1 MARTRAQRRRHSLF
15 LTIALVVTLVVLVFA
30 RDVARSAHG
39 AITNQRSEN
48 RSFAGLA
55 NTLLVQENNFDTRVA
70 RLLQSGATLSRPI
83 FDARLN
89 QLDQQLSYWSTS
101 ADLLRRPK
109 LAHDINDK
117 IADMTDTRVDDY
129 EEIFATIARSLKLP
143 APSSSADG
151 TPSSDPAH
159 SLYVTALK
167 WNQDRFALRHEPGTV
182 RLDAL
187 TLSSAKLFTSSGV
200 TGLTSS
206 PSLAVVRG
214 IGIAAVSVS
223 PAPLPATKGVL
234 LLPPVLM
241 ITLGVS
247 IVNTGFV
254 EQGVT
259 LEVTMSPSN
268 GPLPAL
274 RQIFHVGLAPL
285 QSYAFAPQVI
295 AVVSSERATLNIR
308 ITGAPASAGLTRSK
322 RYRVKLSPPGL
333 AALPAG

>member
-15 LTIALVVTLVVLVFA
+15 LTIALVVTLVVLIFA

-48 RSFAGLA
+48 RSFAALA
-55 NTLLVQENNFDTRVA
+55 NALIGQENNFDLRMV
-70 RLLQSGATLSRPI
+70 RLLQSGATLSRPV

-101 ADLLRRPK
+101 AELLRRPK

-117 IADMTDTRVDDY
+117 IADMTLTRVDDY
-129 EEIFATIARSLKLP
+129 EEILATIARSLELP
-143 APSSSADG
+143 TPSPSANG
-151 TPSSDPAH
+151 TPPSDPAQ
-159 SLYVTALK
+159 SLDVTARK
-167 WNQDRFALRHEPGTV
+167 WNRHRFALRHDPGAV

-187 TLSSAKLFTSSGV
+187 SVSSAKLFMGSGV
-200 TGLTSS
+200 TALTSS

-223 PAPLPATKGVL
+223 PAPLPAASGVL
-234 LLPPVLM
+234 LLPPVLL

-274 RQIFHVGLAPL
+274 RQTFHVELAPL
-285 QSYAFAPQVI
+285 QSYAFTAQEI
-295 AVVSSERATLNIR
+295 AVVPSERAILNLR

-322 RYRVKLSPPGL
+322 RYQVKLSPPGHL
-333 AALPAG
+333 

>member
-15 LTIALVVTLVVLVFA
+15 LTIALVVTLVVLIFA
-30 RDVARSAHG
+30 RDIARSAHG

-55 NTLLVQENNFDTRVA
+55 NALIVQENNFDLRMA
-70 RLLQSGATLSRPI
+70 RLLQSGATLSRPV

-109 LAHDINDK
+109 LAHDLNDK
-117 IADMTDTRVDDY
+117 IADMTDTRVNDY
-129 EEIFATIARSLKLP
+129 EEIFATIARSLTLP
-143 APSSSADG
+143 APSPSADG
-151 TPSSDPAH
+151 TSSSNPAH

-187 TLSSAKLFTSSGV
+187 TLSSAKLFTSRGV
-200 TGLTSS
+200 SALTSS
-206 PSLAVVRG
+206 SSLAVVRG

-234 LLPPVLM
+234 LLPPVTTL
-241 ITLGVS
+241 TLGVS

-268 GPLPAL
+268 GPLPAQ
-274 RQIFHVGLAPL
+274 RQIFHVELAPL
-285 QSYAFAPQVI
+285 QAYAFTPQAI
-295 AVVSSERATLNIR
+295 AVVSSERAILNIR
-308 ITGAPASAGLTRSK
+308 ITGAAASAGLTRSK
-322 RYRVKLSPPGL
+322 RYRVEMSPHGL
-333 AALPAG
+333 AALPTG